1 LGFSILVGFTNLMN
15 ALFPIAFEF
24 TALFPSLFGYT
35 TAPSVYV
42 VVPQKLCAQGKAGD
56 LIGGG

>member
-42 VVPQKLCAQGKAGD
+42 VVRKNSARKEKLA
-56 LIGGG
+56 I